1 MSGFAA
7 LLVVAT
13 FALAS
18 CGGDDGPA
26 TPTATTAGATA
37 IQTVTETRAATATT
51 TATSPPA
58 TSGTSGATSTTTA
71 KEPASAP
78 PSTSA
83 TTTPEAT
90 AQRRSGACPNV
101 EVGAREGD
109 VDVTYARIEQAR
121 KVDCATAALVAA
133 QWGRQQLGLEKAL
146 LPLGWECR
154 QDGVCTNDAS
164 RVSFVLVRPG

>member
-1 MSGFAA
+1 MTGFAA

-13 FALAS
+13 FALTS

-71 KEPASAP
+71 KEPASA
-78 PSTSA
+78 
-83 TTTPEAT
+83 TPETT

>member
-13 FALAS
+13 FALTS

-71 KEPASAP
+71 KEPASA
-78 PSTSA
+78 
-83 TTTPEAT
+83 TPETT